1 MVSILRLCLLPGPEA
16 RSSLHLW
23 KEYALFYLQNGPI
36 GFTPSEPEP
45 FKEEEKVEQNTQP
58 QVEPKKQHD
67 EDAPP
72 PEFNIELL
80 KADEKRLLDEK
91 SKPIRQYLIDNVI
104 PHLTEGL
111 IEVCRTM
118 PKEPLDFLV
127 GSSH

>member
-1 MVSILRLCLLPGPEA
+1 M
-16 RSSLHLW
+16 
-23 KEYALFYLQNGPI
+23 
-36 GFTPSEPEP
+36 
-45 FKEEEKVEQNTQP
+45 
-58 QVEPKKQHD
+58 EPKKQHD